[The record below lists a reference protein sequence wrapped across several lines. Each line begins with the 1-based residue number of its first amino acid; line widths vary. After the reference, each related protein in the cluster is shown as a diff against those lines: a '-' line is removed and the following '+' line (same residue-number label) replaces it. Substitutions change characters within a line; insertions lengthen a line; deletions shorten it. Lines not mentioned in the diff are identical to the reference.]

1 MVFKALRIA
10 WRPWGQYG
18 GSTRLSCGFLDS
30 GGSRQREI
38 VRFRSD
44 LNMLSRASPPLP
56 HHSTRLPA
64 RFASRKA
71 RSWRAI
77 HHVECPERVIGRPK
91 AGQLRVE
98 GLAHITTTMA
108 SSQGMHYVYLLR
120 CADNSL
126 YVGETSNLQTRE
138 QDHNDGR
145 GGSYT
150 AKRRPVRIVYAERHN
165 SKQEALKRERQIKRW
180 SLQKKESLVHGDV
193 RALSGVSQR
202 ARVRTGF
209 TWRDW
214 LARPTE

>member
-1 MVFKALRIA
+1 MSNVLSEQLAAEGWRIA
-10 WRPWGQYG
+10 SRRTVTP
-18 GSTRLSCGFLDS
+18 SCRL
-30 GGSRQREI
+30 
-38 VRFRSD
+38 
-44 LNMLSRASPPLP
+44 
-56 HHSTRLPA
+56 
-64 RFASRKA
+64 
-71 RSWRAI
+71 
-77 HHVECPERVIGRPK
+77 
-91 AGQLRVE
+91 
-98 GLAHITTTMA
+98 TTTMA
-108 SSQGMHYVYLLR
+108 SSSRMHYVYLLR

-150 AKRRPVRIVYAERHN
+150 AKRRPVRIVHAERHS

-180 SLQKKESLVHGDV
+180 SLQKKELLVSGDV
-193 RALSGVSQR
+193 AALSGVSQR